1 MDRREAVKSVAFL
14 IGGALSATTIATL
27 FDSCN
32 EPGKNGENLFT
43 ADHQKL
49 VAELADIII
58 PTTAKSPGAKA
69 ANVGPFITMMIKD
82 CYPEDAQNAF
92 VKGLDDLEK
101 NAKKEFNKSFIEI
114 SVKQREQLVA
124 KLREDT
130 LASIKDE
137 KTKNEQAAK
146 LEQDSKGAK
155 PEKEQAGNPMA
166 VKEKPKTA
174 PQFFAIARD
183 LTILGFF
190 TSEVGATQAYEF
202 VEIPGRYDGDLKIK
216 PGQRVYV

>member
-43 ADHQKL
+43 AEHQKL
-49 VAELADIII
+49 VTELADIII

-82 CYPEDAQNAF
+82 CYPADAQEAF
-92 VKGLDDLEK
+92 VKGLDDLE
-101 NAKKEFNKSFIEI
+101 ASSKKQFNKSFIEI
-114 SVKQREQLVA
+114 SVKERNDLIT
-124 KLREDT
+124 KLRDET
-130 LASIKDE
+130 VAAQKDE
-137 KTKNEQAAK
+137 KNKSEQAAK
-146 LEQDSKGAK
+146 LEQDTKGAK
-155 PEKEQAGNPMA
+155 SEKEQPGNPMA
-166 VKEKPKTA
+166 VKDKPKTA

-183 LTILGFF
+183 LTMLGFF
-190 TSEVGATQAYEF
+190 TSEIGATQAYEYIA
-202 VEIPGRYDGDLKIK
+202 IPGRYDGDVKMK
-216 PGQRVYV
+216 PGQKFYA